1 MTKAHLAEQ
10 ELKEALR
17 GGSQLYRALARQEIA
32 NMTITEASAI
42 MTFRRQER
50 ESAAR
55 VEKLIKREKWE
66 AAEKEK
72 EQQIMA
78 AALVVESRNVRGR
91 VDILKRKIDGYLKGK
106 EKLPPS
112 EWYWLHHLAYLLRL
126 TEKDAAKPAEL
137 EKR

>member
-1 MTKAHLAEQ
+1 
-10 ELKEALR
+10 
-17 GGSQLYRALARQEIA
+17 
-32 NMTITEASAI
+32 MTITEASAI

-112 EWYWLHHLAYLLRL
+112 EGYWLHHLAYLLRL

>member
-1 MTKAHLAEQ
+1 MTKEHLAEQ

-66 AAEKEK
+66 AAEKE
-72 EQQIMA
+72 QQIMA
-78 AALVVESRNVRGR
+78 AALVVESRKVLDR

-112 EWYWLHHLAYLLRL
+112 EGYWLHHLAYLLRL
-126 TEKDAAKPAEL
+126 TEKDAAAPAEL
-137 EKR
+137 EK